1 MKIGRLAVGLFVAGC
16 CWAAFSAEAWQ
27 PCSGPLTTCW
37 TKDVSPDRVWPE
49 YPRPQM
55 LRTDWKNLNGLW
67 YYAITQRSDS
77 RPDAWQGQI
86 LVPFPVE
93 SALSGVMKRLDG
105 QQRIW
110 YRRTFAVPA
119 QWSGKQVLLH
129 FGAVDWEAVV
139 RINGKDLPTHRGGY
153 DEFEFDITDYLRPQG
168 EQELVVS
175 VWDPTDGP
183 QPHGK
188 QTLKRGGM
196 TYTPSSGIWQTVWL
210 EPVAPTRIAQIKIT
224 PDVDHSCARLSV
236 QVSGSAQDATVEAVV
251 AAGGKEISRATGKAA
266 AEIVLPVPQP
276 KLWSPDDPFLYDLR
290 IALHAAGRKVDNVES
305 YFGLRKLAL
314 GKDAQGITR
323 ILLNGKFVVQI
334 GPLDQGFW
342 PDGLHTAPCDAALRF
357 DVEMTRQLGFN
368 TTRKHVKIEPQR
380 WYYWCDRLGLM
391 VWQDMPA
398 TWDLGAGL
406 ERTNAVRQFEAELRR
421 MIEGRFNH
429 PSIVMWVPFNEGWG
443 VHNLPELTA
452 LIQQLDSTRIINH
465 ESGEGGEEAQGWRNR
480 WDAGLGHV
488 VDTHSYGRVQA
499 LPPEANRAA
508 VIGEFGGVTL
518 RIPEHTW
525 GAGDAASKA
534 LAPSEPFTDD
544 YLKQLK
550 AYQALVNKPGVSGMI
565 YTQLTD
571 VENEL
576 NGLLTYDRLPKINVQ
591 RTAAAHAG
599 IISRPP
605 SPISK

>member
-1 MKIGRLAVGLFVAGC
+1 MFVAGC
-16 CWAAFSAEAWQ
+16 CWAACSGEAWK
-27 PCSGPLTTCW
+27 PCCGPLTTRW
-37 TKDVSPDRVWPE
+37 TKDVSPKRVWPE

-55 LRTDWKNLNGLW
+55 VRSDWKNLNGLW
-67 YYAITQRSDS
+67 DYAIIQRGDPK
-77 RPDAWQGQI
+77 PDAWQGQI

-93 SALSGVMKRLDG
+93 SALSGVMKHIDG

-110 YRRTFAVPA
+110 YRRTFTMPA

-139 RINGKDLPTHRGGY
+139 WINGKELPTHRGGY
-153 DEFEFDITDYLRPQG
+153 DEFDFDITDYLRPQG

-183 QPHGK
+183 QPQGK

-210 EPVAPTRIAQIKIT
+210 EPVASTRIAQIKIT

-236 QVSGSAQDATVEAVV
+236 QVNGSAQDATVEAVV
-251 AAGGKEISRATGKAA
+251 VACGKEISRATGKAA
-266 AEIVLPVPQP
+266 AELVLPVPQP
-276 KLWSPDDPFLYDLR
+276 KLWSPDHPFLYDLR
-290 IALHAAGRKVDNVES
+290 IALHAAGRKVDSVES

-323 ILLNGKFVVQI
+323 ILLNGKFVVQV

-342 PDGLHTAPCDAALRF
+342 PDGLYTAPCDDALRF
-357 DVEMTRQLGFN
+357 DVEITRQLGFN
-368 TTRKHVKIEPQR
+368 ATRKHVKVEPQR

-398 TWDLGAGL
+398 TWDLGSGL
-406 ERTNAVRQFEAELRR
+406 ERTNAARQFETELRR

-429 PSIVMWVPFNEGWG
+429 PSIVMWIPFNEGWG

-452 LIQQLDSTRIINH
+452 LIQQLDPTRIINH

-508 VIGEFGGVTL
+508 VIGEFGGATL

-525 GAGDAASKA
+525 GAGDAADKP
-534 LAPSEPFTDD
+534 LAPSEPFTDE

-550 AYQALVNKPGVSGMI
+550 AYGALVIKPGVSGMI

-591 RTAAAHAG
+591 RIAAAHAAT
-599 IISRPP
+599 
-605 SPISK
+605 ISKPQ